1 MKRILTVVTLA
12 LIVAGMLVPASVA
25 QMSNMTKVAG
35 TVKDKDGNPMPG
47 VVVQFVGLENGR
59 KLQVKTDK
67 KGQYYS
73 LGVQSGK
80 YNITFLNPDGSK
92 LYSLNGVNVQLNQE
106 VNTFDLDMKKEMAN
120 AQATQQQQMSPEQ
133 KKQMEEAQKENTKIK
148 GLNEKLA
155 AASAAQDAGNYD
167 QAVATLTEA
176 TQLDATRDLL
186 WFKLAD
192 AERLWASKTS
202 GDPSSQKERYAKSVE
217 DYKKAIAIK
226 PQGAY
231 YNNMAEAMAKTGDT
245 AGAIAAYSQ
254 AAQIDPTEAS
264 KYYFNEGAVLT
275 NTGKI
280 DEATAAFDKAIQAD
294 PNKAEAYYWKGVNL
308 LNKATVGKDGKMEA
322 PAGTA
327 EAFNKYLELQ
337 PTGPYA
343 DGAKAML
350 DSMGAKIE
358 TSFGSKSKSA
368 TKKK

>member
-1 MKRILTVVTLA
+1 MKRNFLVLALA
-12 LIVAGMLVPASVA
+12 LIVAGLAVPAMVA
-25 QMSNMTKVAG
+25 QMSNMTKVQG
-35 TVKDKDGNPMPG
+35 VVKDREGKPIAGAQ
-47 VVVQFVGLENGR
+47 VQFVGLENGR
-59 KLQVKTDK
+59 KLQLKTDK
-67 KGQYYS
+67 KGEYYS

-80 YNITFLNPDGSK
+80 YNINFFAPDGSK
-92 LYSLNGVNVQLNQE
+92 LFTLNGVQVRLDQE
-106 VNTFDLDMKKEMAN
+106 INRFDLDLQKEYAN
-120 AQATQQQQMSPEQ
+120 AQAQGQQQMTPEQ
-133 KKQMEEAQKENTKIK
+133 KKQIEEAQKENTKIK

-155 AASAAQDAGNYD
+155 AAAQAQDAGNYD
-167 QAVATLTEA
+167 QAVSILSEA
-176 TQLDATRDLL
+176 TQLDATKDLL

-202 GDPSSQKERYAKSVE
+202 GDPATQKERYAKSVE

-231 YNNMAEAMAKTGDT
+231 YNNMAEALAKTGDT
-245 AGAIAAYSQ
+245 QGAIAAYAQ
-254 AAQIDPTEAS
+254 AAQIDPTEAA

-294 PNKAEAYYWKGVNL
+294 PTKAEAYYWKGVNM
-308 LNKATVGKDGKMEA
+308 LNKATIGKDGKMEA

-350 DSMGAKIE
+350 DQMGAKIE
-358 TSFGSKSKSA
+358 TSFGTRKAS

>member
-1 MKRILTVVTLA
+1 MKRILTVVTLV
-12 LIVAGMLVPASVA
+12 LIVAGLVVPAAVA

-35 TVKDKDGNPMPG
+35 TVKDKDGKPLVGAM
-47 VVVQFVGLENGR
+47 VQFIGLDNGR
-59 KLQVKTDK
+59 KLQLKTDK

-80 YNITFLNPDGSK
+80 YNVNFFNPDGSK
-92 LYSLNGVNVQLNQE
+92 LYSLNGVSVQLNQE
-106 VNTFDLDMKKEMAN
+106 VNTFDLDMQKEMAN
-120 AQATQQQQMSPEQ
+120 AQQNAAQQMTPEQ
-133 KKQMEEAQKENTKIK
+133 KKQIEEAQKENTKIK

-155 AASAAQDAGNYD
+155 AAAAAQDAGNYD
-167 QAVATLTEA
+167 QAVATLNEA
-176 TQLDATRDLL
+176 TQMDPTRDLL

-192 AERLWASKTS
+192 ADRLWASKTT
-202 GDPSSQKERYAKSVE
+202 GDPAAQKERYASSIE
-217 DYKKAIAIK
+217 AYKKAIAIK

-231 YNNMAEAMAKTGDT
+231 YNNMAEALAKTGDT
-245 AGAIAAYSQ
+245 QGAIAAYSQ
-254 AAQIDPTEAS
+254 AAQIDPAEAS

-280 DEATAAFDKAIQAD
+280 DDATAAFDKAIQAD
-294 PNKAEAYYWKGVNL
+294 PTKAEAYYWKGVNL
-308 LNKATVGKDGKMEA
+308 LNKATIGKDGKMEA

-358 TSFGSKSKSA
+358 TSFGTKSKA

>member
-12 LIVAGMLVPASVA
+12 LIVAGLMVPAVA

-35 TVKDKDGNPMPG
+35 TVKDRDGKPMPG
-47 VVVQFVGLENGR
+47 VTVQFIGLENGR

-67 KGQYYS
+67 RGQYYS

-80 YNITFLNPDGSK
+80 YNINFFNPDGSK
-92 LYSLNGVNVQLNQE
+92 LYSLNGVSVNLNQD
-106 VNTFDLDMKKEMAN
+106 VNTFDLDMQKEMAN
-120 AQATQQQQMSPEQ
+120 AQQTQQQQMTPEQ
-133 KKQMEEAQKENTKIK
+133 KKQIEEAQKENTKIK

-155 AASAAQDAGNYD
+155 AAATAQDAGNYD
-167 QAVATLTEA
+167 QAVQILTEA
-176 TQLDATRDLL
+176 TQLDATKDLL

-192 AERLWASKTS
+192 AERLWATKTS
-202 GDPSSQKERYAKSVE
+202 GDPAAQKERYAKSVE

-231 YNNMAEAMAKTGDT
+231 YNNMAEALAKTGDT
-245 AGAIAAYSQ
+245 QGAIAAYSQ
-254 AAQIDPTEAS
+254 AAQIDPTEAG

-275 NTGKI
+275 NIGKV
-280 DEATAAFDKAIQAD
+280 DEAVAAFDKAIQAD
-294 PNKAEAYYWKGVNL
+294 PNKPEAYYWKGVNL
-308 LNKATVGKDGKMEA
+308 MGKATVGKDGKMEA

-327 EAFNKYLELQ
+327 EAFNKYLELA
-337 PTGPYA
+337 PTGPMA
-343 DGAKAML
+343 DPAKQML

-358 TSFGSKSKSA
+358 TSFGSKSKSS

>member
-1 MKRILTVVTLA
+1 MQRILNVVTLV
-12 LIVAGMLVPASVA
+12 LMVAGLLVPAAVA

-35 TVKDKDGNPMPG
+35 TVKDKDGKPMAG
-47 VVVQFVGLENGR
+47 VTVQFVGLENGR

-80 YNITFLNPDGSK
+80 YNVNFFNPDGSK
-92 LYSLNGVNVQLNQE
+92 LYSLNGVTVNLNQE
-106 VNTFDLDMKKEMAN
+106 VNTFDLDMQKEMAN
-120 AQATQQQQMSPEQ
+120 AQQTQQQQMTPEQ
-133 KKQMEEAQKENTKIK
+133 KKQIDEAQKENTKIK

-155 AASAAQDAGNYD
+155 AAAQAQDTGNYE

-176 TQLDATRDLL
+176 TQLDTTRDLI

-202 GDPSSQKERYAKSVE
+202 GDAAAQKERYAKAVE

-231 YNNMAEAMAKTGDT
+231 YNNMAEALAKTGDT
-245 AGAIAAYSQ
+245 PAAIEAYSQ
-254 AAQIDPTEAS
+254 AAQLDPTEAG

-275 NTGKI
+275 NTGKV
-280 DEATAAFDKAIQAD
+280 DEAIAAFDKAIQAD
-294 PNKAEAYYWKGVNL
+294 PNKPEAYYWKGVNL
-308 LNKATVGKDGKMEA
+308 MGKATIKGDKMEA

-327 EAFNKYLELQ
+327 EAFNKYLELA

-343 DGAKAML
+343 DPAKQML

-358 TSFGSKSKSA
+358 TSFGSKGKA